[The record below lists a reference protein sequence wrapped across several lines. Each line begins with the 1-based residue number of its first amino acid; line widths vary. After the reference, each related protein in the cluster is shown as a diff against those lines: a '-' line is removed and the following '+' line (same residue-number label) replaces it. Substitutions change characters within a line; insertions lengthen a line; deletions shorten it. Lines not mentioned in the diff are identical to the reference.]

1 MAENLEKDGPSGPF
15 LRAVRTVLRPLV
27 RGLVRRGVQLPQI
40 VEELKALYVD
50 AARLEAAKAGRVT
63 QSAISVMSGV
73 HRKDVKRLLEKTE
86 DSPQPPSAASMG
98 SKLIGIWMGRAPFAG
113 EDGSPLPLFEKRSDG
128 RPSFEELVGEVSQDV
143 RSRAVLDDWLR
154 LNVVLRR
161 DDGLVELNTE
171 AFATPEAEAEA
182 LHFFGRNLRDHVSA
196 GLHNLD
202 GKDPR
207 FIDRA
212 TFYWGLT
219 DASIEKLR
227 LLARDLGTEAVREAN
242 KQALDLATHDRE
254 SGDGRHRM
262 TFGVYF
268 YSEEDEPQNDE
279 REGRV

>member
-1 MAENLEKDGPSGPF
+1 MGEILEKDGPTGP
-15 LRAVRTVLRPLV
+15 LIGAVRTILRPLV

-50 AARLEAAKAGRVT
+50 AARLEAAKSGRVT

-73 HRKDVKRLLEKTE
+73 HRKDVKRLLERPS
-86 DSPQPPSAASMG
+86 DAPRPPSAASMG
-98 SKLIGIWMGRAPFAG
+98 SKLIGIWMGRAPFAQ
-113 EDGSPLPLFEKRSDG
+113 ENGSPLPLHEKRSDG
-128 RPSFEELVGEVSQDV
+128 SPSFEELVGEVSQDV

-161 DDGLVELNTE
+161 DDGFVELNTE
-171 AFATPEAEAEA
+171 AFATPEAEVEA

-196 GLHNLD
+196 GLHNLE
-202 GKDPR
+202 GQNPR

-227 LLARDLGTEAVREAN
+227 LLAQELGAEAVREAN
-242 KQALDLATHDRE
+242 KQALELATEDRE
-254 SGDGRHRM
+254 RGDGRHRM

-268 YSEEDEPQNDE
+268 HAEQEEPENK
-279 REGRV
+279 EGEG

>member
-1 MAENLEKDGPSGPF
+1 MGEILEKDGPTGPF
-15 LRAVRTVLRPLV
+15 LNAVRTVLRPFV

-50 AARLEAAKAGRVT
+50 VARQEAVKTGRVT
-63 QSAISVMSGV
+63 QSAISVMTGV
-73 HRKDVKRLLEKTE
+73 HRKDVKRLLDDADDT
-86 DSPQPPSAASMG
+86 PRPPSAASLG
-98 SKLIGIWMGRAPFAG
+98 SKLIGIWMGRAPFA
-113 EDGSPLPLFEKRSDG
+113 ETDGSPVPLFEKRSDG
-128 RPSFEELVGEVSQDV
+128 SPSFEELVGEVSQDV

-154 LNVVLRR
+154 LKVVVRR

-171 AFATPEAEAEA
+171 AFATPESEVEA

-196 GLHNLD
+196 GLHNLE
-202 GKDPR
+202 GQDPR

-227 LLARDLGTEAVREAN
+227 LLAQELGAEAVREAN
-242 KQALDLATHDRE
+242 KQALELATEDRE
-254 SGDGRHRM
+254 QGDGHHRM

-268 YSEEDEPQNDE
+268 YAEDEDQGASKGGD
-279 REGRV
+279 VT

>member
-1 MAENLEKDGPSGPF
+1 MGEILEKDGPTGP
-15 LRAVRTVLRPLV
+15 LIGAVRTILRPLV

-40 VEELKALYVD
+40 VEELKALYVE
-50 AARLEAAKAGRVT
+50 AARQEAAKTGRVT

-73 HRKDVKRLLEKTE
+73 HRKDVKRLLE
-86 DSPQPPSAASMG
+86 SPSDAPRPPSAASMG
-98 SKLIGIWMGRAPFAG
+98 SKLIGIWMGRAPFAQ
-113 EDGSPLPLFEKRSDG
+113 EDGSPLPLYEKRSDG
-128 RPSFEELVGEVSQDV
+128 SPSFEELVGEVSQDV

-161 DDGLVELNTE
+161 DDGFVELNTE
-171 AFATPEAEAEA
+171 AFATPEAEVEA

-196 GLHNLD
+196 GLHNLE
-202 GKDPR
+202 GQDPR

-227 LLARDLGTEAVREAN
+227 LLAQELGAEAVREAN
-242 KQALDLATHDRE
+242 KQALELATEDRE
-254 SGDGRHRM
+254 RGDGRHRM

-268 YSEEDEPQNDE
+268 HAEQDEPENK
-279 REGRV
+279 EGGG

>member
-1 MAENLEKDGPSGPF
+1 MGKILEKDGPTGP
-15 LRAVRTVLRPLV
+15 LIGAVRTILRPLV

-50 AARLEAAKAGRVT
+50 AARQEAAKTGRVT

-73 HRKDVKRLLEKTE
+73 HRKDVKRLLEQT
-86 DSPQPPSAASMG
+86 DDVSRPPSVASMG
-98 SKLIGIWMGRAPFAG
+98 SKLIGIWMARAPFAQD
-113 EDGSPLPLFEKRSDG
+113 DGSPLTLYEKRSEG
-128 RPSFEELVGEVSQDV
+128 SPSFEELVSEVSQDV

-161 DDGLVELNTE
+161 DDGLIELNTE
-171 AFATPEAEAEA
+171 AFATPEAEMEA

-196 GLHNLD
+196 GLHNLE
-202 GKDPR
+202 GHDPR

-219 DASIEKLR
+219 DSSIEKLR
-227 LLARDLGTEAVREAN
+227 LLAQELGAEAVREAN
-242 KQALDLATHDRE
+242 KQALELATMDRE
-254 SGDGRHRM
+254 RGDGQNRM

-268 YSEEDEPQNDE
+268 HAEQDEPE
-279 REGRV
+279 IKEGDGR

>member
-1 MAENLEKDGPSGPF
+1 MPENLEKDGPSGPF

-50 AARLEAAKAGRVT
+50 AARLEAAKSGRVT

-98 SKLIGIWMGRAPFAG
+98 SKLIGIWMGRAPFAA
-113 EDGSPLPLFEKRSDG
+113 EDGSPRPLFEKRSDG
-128 RPSFEELVGEVSQDV
+128 QPSFEELVGEVSRDV

-154 LNVVLRR
+154 LNVVVKRE
-161 DDGLVELNTE
+161 DGLVELNTE
-171 AFATPEAEAEA
+171 AFATPEAEADA

-202 GKDPR
+202 GNDPR

-227 LLARDLGTEAVREAN
+227 SLAQDLGTEAVREAN
-242 KQALDLATHDRE
+242 KQALDLATRDRD

-268 YSEEDEPQNDE
+268 YSEEDEAESND
-279 REGRV
+279 REGGV

>member
-1 MAENLEKDGPSGPF
+1 MSENLEKDGPSGPF
-15 LRAVRTVLRPLV
+15 LRAARTILRPLV

-50 AARLEAAKAGRVT
+50 AARLEAAKSGRVT

-73 HRKDVKRLLEKTE
+73 HRKDVKRLLEKTD

-113 EDGSPLPLFEKRSDG
+113 EDGGSLPLFEKRSDG
-128 RPSFEELVGEVSQDV
+128 SPSFEELVGEVSQDV

-154 LNVVLRR
+154 LNVVVRR
-161 DDGLVELNTE
+161 EDGLVELNTE
-171 AFATPEAEAEA
+171 AFATPEAEADA

-202 GKDPR
+202 GNDPR

-219 DASIEKLR
+219 EASIEKLR

-242 KQALDLATHDRE
+242 KHALDLATRDRK

-268 YSEEDEPQNDE
+268 YAEEDEPQGQ
-279 REGRV
+279 EGEDRL

>member
-15 LRAVRTVLRPLV
+15 LRAARTILRPLV

-73 HRKDVKRLLEKTE
+73 HRKDVKRLLEKT
-86 DSPQPPSAASMG
+86 DDTPQPPSAASMG

-113 EDGSPLPLFEKRSDG
+113 EDGGPLPLFEKRSDG

-143 RSRAVLDDWLR
+143 RSRAVLDEWLR
-154 LNVVLRR
+154 LNVVVRR
-161 DDGLVELNTE
+161 EDGLVELNTE

-202 GKDPR
+202 GNDPR

-219 DASIEKLR
+219 DGSIEKLR

-242 KQALDLATHDRE
+242 KHALDLATRDRE

-268 YSEEDEPQNDE
+268 YAEDDEPQGYE
-279 REGRV
+279 REDRS

>member
-1 MAENLEKDGPSGPF
+1 MGKILEKDGPTGP
-15 LRAVRTVLRPLV
+15 LVGAVRTILRPLV

-40 VEELKALYVD
+40 VEELKALYVE
-50 AARLEAAKAGRVT
+50 AARQEAAKTGRVT

-73 HRKDVKRLLEKTE
+73 HRKDVKRLMETTE
-86 DSPQPPSAASMG
+86 DAPRPPSAASMG
-98 SKLIGIWMGRAPFAG
+98 SKLIGIWMGRTPFAQT
-113 EDGSPLPLFEKRSDG
+113 DGSPQALFEKRSDG
-128 RPSFEELVGEVSQDV
+128 SPSFEELVGEVSQDV

-171 AFATPEAEAEA
+171 AFATPEAEVEA

-196 GLHNLD
+196 GLHNLE
-202 GKDPR
+202 GQDPR

-227 LLARDLGTEAVREAN
+227 LLAQELGAEAVREAN
-242 KQALDLATHDRE
+242 KQALEFATEDRE
-254 SGDGRHRM
+254 RGDGSNRM

-268 YSEEDEPQNDE
+268 YAEQDGPESSKGEDAK
-279 REGRV
+279 

>member
-1 MAENLEKDGPSGPF
+1 
-15 LRAVRTVLRPLV
+15 VRTVQRPLV

-50 AARLEAAKAGRVT
+50 AASQEAAKTGRVT

-73 HRKDVKRLLEKTE
+73 HRKDVKRLLERPS
-86 DSPQPPSAASMG
+86 DAPRPPSAASMG
-98 SKLIGIWMGRAPFAG
+98 SKLIGIWMGRAPFAQK
-113 EDGSPLPLFEKRSDG
+113 DGSPLPLYEKRSDG
-128 RPSFEELVGEVSQDV
+128 SPSFEELVGEVSQDV

-161 DDGLVELNTE
+161 DDGLVVLNTE
-171 AFATPEAEAEA
+171 AFATPEAEVEA

-196 GLHNLD
+196 GLHNLE
-202 GKDPR
+202 GQDPR

-227 LLARDLGTEAVREAN
+227 LLAQELGAEAVREAN
-242 KQALDLATHDRE
+242 KQALDLATTDRE
-254 SGDGRHRM
+254 RGDGQNRM

-268 YSEEDEPQNDE
+268 YAEDEESDGG
-279 REGRV
+279 EGEDAK

>member
-1 MAENLEKDGPSGPF
+1 MGEILEKDGPSGPF

-27 RGLVRRGVQLPQI
+27 RGLVRRGVQLPLI

-50 AARLEAAKAGRVT
+50 AAQREAAKAGRVT
-63 QSAISVMSGV
+63 QSAISVMTGV
-73 HRKDVKRLLEKTE
+73 HRKDVKRLLEDAE
-86 DSPQPPSAASMG
+86 DAVRPPSAASLG
-98 SKLIGIWMGRAPFAG
+98 SKLTGIWMGRPPFADARG
-113 EDGSPLPLFEKRSDG
+113 TPLPLFEKRSDG
-128 RPSFEELVGEVSQDV
+128 SPSFEELVGEVSQDV

-161 DDGLVELNTE
+161 DDGFIELNTE
-171 AFATPEAEAEA
+171 AFATPEGEAEA

-196 GLHNLD
+196 GLHNLE
-202 GKDPR
+202 GQDPR

-227 LLARDLGTEAVREAN
+227 LLARELGTEAVREAN
-242 KQALDLATHDRE
+242 KEALELATVDRAE
-254 SGDGRHRM
+254 GEGRHRM

-268 YSEEDEPQNDE
+268 YAEPDDPAGDEEG
-279 REGRV
+279 GRP

>member
-1 MAENLEKDGPSGPF
+1 MGQIQEKDGPSGPF

-50 AARLEAAKAGRVT
+50 AAQAEAAKAGRVT
-63 QSAISVMSGV
+63 QSAISVMTGV
-73 HRKDVKRLLEKTE
+73 HRKDVKRLLENAE
-86 DSPQPPSAASMG
+86 DTVRPPNAASLG
-98 SKLIGIWMGRAPFAG
+98 SKLTGIWMGRAPFADK
-113 EDGSPLPLFEKRSDG
+113 DGSPIPLYEKRSDG
-128 RPSFEELVGEVSQDV
+128 FPSFEELVGEVSQDV

-154 LNVVLRR
+154 LNIVVRQ
-161 DDGLVELNTE
+161 DDGLIALNAE
-171 AFATPEAEAEA
+171 SFATPEAEAEA

-196 GLHNLD
+196 GLHNLE
-202 GKDPR
+202 GSDPR

-227 LLARDLGTEAVREAN
+227 LLARDLGAEAVREAN
-242 KQALDLATHDRE
+242 KQALDLATVDRE
-254 SGDGRHRM
+254 RGDGRHRM

-268 YSEEDEPQNDE
+268 YSEQDGPEGKEGED
-279 REGRV
+279 R